1 MFHSTF
7 LRQHPHSRTAT
18 ETEGSR
24 LHTSASALIKL
35 YHMDGAPWSWPTW
48 QETTGMTHG
57 LFPED
62 DNYLPKGWTRR
73 NATDVASYFRAYNQ
87 LTREDQKIQFAKNNK
102 KNTHKPGRV
111 AWNSFVSRNWNS
123 WGIHNIVVA
132 ELHAWDVHPMSILVR
147 KNSVGVSAPW
157 PNAELYTV
165 KIVDSLAMKLFG
177 EDVFPDESDV
187 LLDDEIRRCLM
198 IIIQRSW
205 NTIRC
210 QVSALRNRADEIE
223 EAAASAIED
232 LENNRPTKALV
243 NKAIRAVAKWKD
255 CAELLSTDQNTFMGG
270 LGEKIKKEKKA
281 MSKGKASSKALAQL
295 ATEQDVD
302 DLLLVYTEYF
312 ETNAEED
319 DDPPLSN
326 SSRVEEIR
334 QLNDDEHDFGMEVEI
349 SMPAS
354 VLGTRLGFKSCLPAQ
369 FNLHRHRSGLSPWDS
384 EELFKSDPTP
394 PELVAMSLHWHQ
406 LAGVH
411 SIARSIFTEQPD
423 PDHTLGVLVTDE
435 VGLGKTTQ
443 SLTFSAFLNQ
453 SIFVQENPEFSPAP
467 ILDLIQI
474 SAARPFLGDRR
485 RIPSHPHLIVCPGT
499 LIPQW
504 IAEIK
509 TVFIP
514 HSVDILVYDNRAN
527 SATFWGPKGPVQTS
541 NQAPHNRIIIAS
553 HSSVFTDFKNTHK
566 KPARGRNT
574 RPWDIPETR
583 KSTVF
588 DRTIFGQQFLS
599 VTIDEAHHMR
609 NVGNKH
615 TAMLCL
621 LDAAIIRIIM
631 TATPLHTS
639 PKASILFFYHLF
651 TLDIASLAR
660 LVGIKHFSTEI
671 SYVEEKA
678 DASAIR
684 KAKKLDDDNAAVFAE
699 NLQIVKRLQ
708 GYCTGHLLRR
718 TTASCDSEGKTLIP
732 LPPYKEIFGVL
743 NLTERENQIIEERAE
758 AAKAESVAIKH
769 SGHEL
774 RLTPCAAYWEHL
786 PRRYRRRRVMRD
798 YDFLFLTIIKKF
810 YLEYRLA
817 VGYAKDDPSESLPV
831 VASLD
836 EWEPIR
842 STKMDVC
849 ARLCRH
855 YLTNDDVEDV
865 HFEEGEPIFPDIP
878 SIPRH
883 KISRKRRIIIYAE
896 FPSMAPLLQNI
907 LRLHGVP
914 SLAING
920 KISFQERDKRVK
932 RFHDLKSDTRVLIF
946 SSVGSAGLNLS
957 IADVVIFFDQPW
969 SAQDE
974 RQIRGRAHRQPQ
986 SKEVKVIYL
995 LANNSADL
1003 LMNGVARGKQDMLE
1017 AFVNKEL
1024 REGICRRVQALDQ
1037 LQILLSGDIPDTEK
1051 DNEDLDDEPDDST
1064 NESRKK
1070 KPKLKPKPKPATKPT
1085 TGKTDDEPHENAE
1098 AHPITSGMNTRH
1110 ANRQKNN
1117 PTEDFK
1123 GEESAQGTK
1132 NKRKTRKFDG
1142 KDAGSAQGSRDARQN
1157 KTTQRSRKIV
1167 VDEPTESADA
1177 PREIHEDI
1185 DPLSDAA
1192 VSESN
1197 ISAASSMNPYARSST
1212 SEPELDFDRAMNL
1225 NTSNKESPMETDDE
1239 VNHPSPS
1246 IQDEDLASMN
1256 CVVSAHPDDVTSD
1269 SELGCADVGYR
1280 ADDDQY
1286 PNGSSQG
1293 DFSGPN
1299 EPPSPMSQV
1308 VARTRYQVDLV
1319 STFVPSV
1326 AVRSSRSNRSA
1337 FDAGRR
1343 QGNAAQGPRSM
1354 VSGHSQ
1360 GRGIVD
1366 QQSLPREL
1374 GGKRFLHE
1382 DGHIP
1387 ISIAQ
1392 DVHKQPMD
1400 ALQAL
1405 PDDLPVLFRLK
1416 GVRVKFYI
1424 SYTTLTVQSH
1434 PGHSDGLLLPGFN
1447 TPCQV
1452 PEPPVMLPRPLVP
1465 RATTPN
1471 LRGTS
1476 SHATRLG
1483 QIARSHSIGPGAH
1496 IHPRSQT
1503 PGSASSSSSERR
1515 IQPSRDPG
1523 PLSDLGVPPR
1533 SALKANR
1540 PSKTKK

>member
-1 MFHSTF
+1 MPS
-7 LRQHPHSRTAT
+7 
-18 ETEGSR
+18 
-24 LHTSASALIKL
+24 HTSASALIKL

-243 NKAIRAVAKWKD
+243 NKASEPSPNGR
-255 CAELLSTDQNTFMGG
+255 TTFMGG

-467 ILDLIQI
+467 IL
-474 SAARPFLGDRR
+474 AARPFLGDRR

-609 NVGNKH
+609 N
-615 TAMLCL
+615 
-621 LDAAIIRIIM
+621 
-631 TATPLHTS
+631 
-639 PKASILFFYHLF
+639 
-651 TLDIASLAR
+651 DIASLAR

-758 AAKAESVAIKH
+758 AAKADRLCE
-769 SGHEL
+769 GRPL
-774 RLTPCAAYWEHL
+774 RIVT
-786 PRRYRRRRVMRD
+786 
-798 YDFLFLTIIKKF
+798 
-810 YLEYRLA
+810 
-817 VGYAKDDPSESLPV
+817 V

-1024 REGICRRVQALDQ
+1024 REGICRRVQALDPSNQ
-1037 LQILLSGDIPDTEK
+1037 AHNRK
-1051 DNEDLDDEPDDST
+1051 DRRRT
-1064 NESRKK
+1064 
-1070 KPKLKPKPKPATKPT
+1070 
-1085 TGKTDDEPHENAE
+1085 HENAE

-1167 VDEPTESADA
+1167 VDEPLKVQMPHEKFTRILIHSVT
-1177 PREIHEDI
+1177 RRMEIFFLVTFFT
-1185 DPLSDAA
+1185 PSP
-1192 VSESN
+1192 
-1197 ISAASSMNPYARSST
+1197 SSLFT

-1225 NTSNKESPMETDDE
+1225 NTSGAGMYSGNRMNASNKESPMETDDE

-1308 VARTRYQVDLV
+1308 

-1343 QGNAAQGPRSM
+1343 QGNAAQGLVPW
-1354 VSGHSQ
+1354 SQ
-1360 GRGIVD
+1360 VIR
-1366 QQSLPREL
+1366 
-1374 GGKRFLHE
+1374 
-1382 DGHIP
+1382 
-1387 ISIAQ
+1387 
-1392 DVHKQPMD
+1392 
-1400 ALQAL
+1400 
-1405 PDDLPVLFRLK
+1405 K
-1416 GVRVKFYI
+1416 GV
-1424 SYTTLTVQSH
+1424 
-1434 PGHSDGLLLPGFN
+1434 
-1447 TPCQV
+1447 
-1452 PEPPVMLPRPLVP
+1452 
-1465 RATTPN
+1465 A
-1471 LRGTS
+1471 
-1476 SHATRLG
+1476 
-1483 QIARSHSIGPGAH
+1483 
-1496 IHPRSQT
+1496 
-1503 PGSASSSSSERR
+1503 
-1515 IQPSRDPG
+1515 
-1523 PLSDLGVPPR
+1523 
-1533 SALKANR
+1533 
-1540 PSKTKK
+1540 